1 MKKLLLAGAALA
13 AGLAMS
19 ASANAAVVLSDDF
32 NSQPRDQLNWLGDSV
47 FLPTLPPP
55 SIDLI
60 GSGGAFD
67 FLPGHGGYLDLD
79 GSTGSGNN
87 PAGEIYS
94 IATFGPG
101 AYNLTFLLTGNRR
114 TSDTEITHISL
125 GTFATSI
132 TLPSSAGFTSY
143 SYTFTTASA
152 GRLFFTELGPSN
164 QQGNL
169 LDDVVLST
177 VPEPT
182 TWAMMILGLGGAGA
196 LIRRRRS
203 QLA

>member
-1 MKKLLLAGAALA
+1 MDAGGLAPMKKLLLAGAALA

-101 AYNLTFLLTGNRR
+101 AYNLTFLLAGNRR
-114 TSDTEITHISL
+114 TSDAETTKITL
-125 GTFATSI
+125 GTFTQSI
-132 TLPSSAGFTSY
+132 TL
-143 SYTFTTASA
+143 
-152 GRLFFTELGPSN
+152 
-164 QQGNL
+164 
-169 LDDVVLST
+169 
-177 VPEPT
+177 
-182 TWAMMILGLGGAGA
+182 
-196 LIRRRRS
+196 
-203 QLA
+203 